1 MVIGKAQELTK
12 FPLLSLKKKIY
23 IEINDE
29 IKNHAK
35 ERLKTLGRIII
46 KKEKGK
52 NVKLYLSYFVWILKM
67 CKVCFQI
74 DLCNCKCQ
82 L

>member
-12 FPLLSLKKKIY
+12 FPLFSVKKKIY
-23 IEINDE
+23 IEINE

-35 ERLKTLGRIII
+35 ERLKALGRIII

-52 NVKLYLSYFVWILKM
+52 KVKLYLSYFA
-67 CKVCFQI
+67 
-74 DLCNCKCQ
+74 
-82 L
+82 

>member
-12 FPLLSLKKKIY
+12 FPLLSVKKKKY
-23 IEINDE
+23 IEINK

-35 ERLKTLGRIII
+35 ERLKALGRIII

-52 NVKLYLSYFVWILKM
+52 KVKLYLSYFA
-67 CKVCFQI
+67 
-74 DLCNCKCQ
+74 
-82 L
+82 

>member
-12 FPLLSLKKKIY
+12 FPLLSVKKKIY
-23 IEINDE
+23 IEINE

-35 ERLKTLGRIII
+35 ERLKRIII

-52 NVKLYLSYFVWILKM
+52 KVKLYLSYFA
-67 CKVCFQI
+67 
-74 DLCNCKCQ
+74 
-82 L
+82 

>member
-46 KKEKGK
+46 KKRKREKGETILILFCMNSK
-52 NVKLYLSYFVWILKM
+52 NVQSLFSDRFM
-67 CKVCFQI
+67 
-74 DLCNCKCQ
+74 
-82 L
+82 

>member
-12 FPLLSLKKKIY
+12 FPLLSVKKKIY
-23 IEINDE
+23 IEINE

-35 ERLKTLGRIII
+35 ERLKALGRIII

-52 NVKLYLSYFVWILKM
+52 KVELYLSYFA
-67 CKVCFQI
+67 
-74 DLCNCKCQ
+74 
-82 L
+82 

>member
-12 FPLLSLKKKIY
+12 FPLLSVKKKIY
-23 IEINDE
+23 IEINE

-35 ERLKTLGRIII
+35 ERLKALGRIII

-52 NVKLYLSYFVWILKM
+52 KVKLYLSYFA
-67 CKVCFQI
+67 
-74 DLCNCKCQ
+74 
-82 L
+82 